1 MTSATSETKA
11 YKAIIELIKDKS
23 VEIGILEIQLKTL
36 RDTTKNFKIYKALV
50 EDGVIYVNYYSQD
63 CDGVESYG
71 SCICKTIEEYRESE
85 NSFTDSFEVKC
96 SWEIVSKEN
105 ARPQEECGTYGYG
118 WDIV

>member
-50 EDGVIYVNYYSQD
+50 
-63 CDGVESYG
+63 
-71 SCICKTIEEYRESE
+71 
-85 NSFTDSFEVKC
+85 
-96 SWEIVSKEN
+96 
-105 ARPQEECGTYGYG
+105 
-118 WDIV
+118 